1 QTVNTGYN
9 MNMGFKFTPTAAASV
24 TQLGGFYNGTKT
36 VRLYDN
42 PANWWN
48 DTVIAQVTNTSA
60 NAFSYTPITPVALPA
75 GALYGPPA
83 ATVEPT
89 RIAVVNGEEIRA
101 LVPPQLRADPAAYQS
116 FARQFVYRAALRQRA
131 LSQDV
136 ALTAAERAGVD
147 ATLPPL
153 KSVQDMLRRQG

>member
-1 QTVNTGYN
+1 NWCTEMRRLALWLVLAGCR
-9 MNMGFKFTPTAAASV
+9 PSAPSSAS
-24 TQLGGFYNGTKT
+24 
-36 VRLYDN
+36 
-42 PANWWN
+42 
-48 DTVIAQVTNTSA
+48 
-60 NAFSYTPITPVALPA
+60 
-75 GALYGPPA
+75 PA

-131 LSQDV
+131 RAQDV

-153 KSVQDMLRRQG
+153 KAVQDMLRRQGMSYDSYRQEAYDVALVQKMERREVFDRVTV